1 MKGGLGFGAMLFLY
15 KATQGD
21 VSLDTVGMK
30 SRKRI
35 SSITAPR
42 VGWGFFP
49 PFFFSIKLSLH
60 TQSWCRLPY
69 GAGWSARLLAIQFGI
84 SWLLGKYLG

>member
-21 VSLDTVGMK
+21 VSLDTAGMK

-49 PFFFSIKLSLH
+49 PFFSPSSYLFTHK
-60 TQSWCRLPY
+60 
-69 GAGWSARLLAIQFGI
+69 AGVGCPTGPAGQHV
-84 SWLLGKYLG
+84 SWLYSLASRGF